1 MRRDGNPPMPTP
13 KPTSQFGDSRVR
25 GLGLLFIIDG
35 FWPKIGGAE
44 VLVRELARAL
54 ITRGWVVTVVAGDT
68 SRSRPAF
75 ERHADI
81 AIHRFPLWQAF
92 ETHDLDRLAEI
103 VGEVS
108 AIKRQVRPDL
118 VVGIGPGPALFL
130 HLRTAKVAPAPFIF
144 SAHGALQ
151 VGGEGDRRLVRK
163 ALEGSDAVTA
173 VSKALLDDL
182 CALDP
187 AIRDR
192 STVIYNGL
200 PDAGRPVQPLSTEPP
215 HLLCIGRLV
224 RAKGFDIA
232 ISAVSEVHR
241 RFPAARLS
249 VAGGG
254 PARPELEEQVRQAGL
269 QDAVDFL
276 GVVPPAE
283 IAALIAGASLV
294 LVPSRWREPF
304 SLVALQAA
312 QEGRPVVATRRGG
325 LPEVVIDG
333 ETGLVVDADDATALA
348 AATVR
353 LLEDPDLARKLG
365 ERGRVSAG
373 ERFAFDRFV
382 RANHEL
388 YCRVV
393 AKNGGHKSG

>member
-81 AIHRFPLWQAF
+81 AIHRFPLRQAF

-118 VVGIGPGPALFL
+118 IVGIGPGPALFL

-163 ALEGSDAVTA
+163 ALQGSDAVTA

-232 ISAVSEVHR
+232 IS
-241 RFPAARLS
+241 
-249 VAGGG
+249 
-254 PARPELEEQVRQAGL
+254 
-269 QDAVDFL
+269 DFL